1 MPMTIKDLIDQYV
14 ETKAHKEQLTADI
27 RTANEKLATL
37 EKDLM
42 EMMSQAG
49 ITQAASDKASLS
61 MKQARHPAIDDWQAF
76 YEYVARTGQF
86 ELLHKR
92 LSSTAFRERWE
103 AGEVIPG
110 TSVSEVWELSVRRK

>member
-1 MPMTIKDLIDQYV
+1 MNIKDLIDQYV

-37 EKDLM
+37 EKDIMSL
-42 EMMSQAG
+42 MSQAG
-49 ITQAASDKASLS
+49 ITQAASDKASLT

-76 YEYVARTGQF
+76 YEYVAHTGQF

-103 AGEVIPG
+103 AGEAIPG